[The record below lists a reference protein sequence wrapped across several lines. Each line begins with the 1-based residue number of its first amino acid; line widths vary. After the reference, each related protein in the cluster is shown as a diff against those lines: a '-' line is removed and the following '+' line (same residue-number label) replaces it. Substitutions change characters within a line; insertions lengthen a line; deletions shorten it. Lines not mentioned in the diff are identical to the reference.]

1 MEHELPDYVRDYKL
15 ETTFPKKREV
25 VHIYDDPDAP
35 PSSQRRLECWK
46 RDKRPIGRGGQGQ
59 VFLQT
64 CINGSRHYTHRAVK
78 IIPLQDGGGR
88 RRYIRELETIV
99 KFSHDKYSKYFVK
112 SLGWYENKDSLC
124 IAMEY
129 FPTGDLQTYLCDHPA
144 LPEDDSRQ
152 ITSQVL
158 RGLVI
163 MHGEGFAHRDIKP
176 QNVLIQQRP
185 TPTEPGSW
193 WVKLSDFGISKRL
206 EAATSGASTVIGT
219 VEYMAPEL
227 FDQDSLPDINYP
239 AADMWAL
246 GVMTFWILTKSR
258 VFSSQRHFFQYEA
271 RPDTLF
277 PRGSLVDFHVSL
289 DGQAFIRALMGPKP
303 DERLDS
309 KAAICHA
316 WVQSWMPSAPMISD
330 DRSE

>member
-1 MEHELPDYVRDYKL
+1 
-15 ETTFPKKREV
+15 
-25 VHIYDDPDAP
+25 
-35 PSSQRRLECWK
+35 
-46 RDKRPIGRGGQGQ
+46 
-59 VFLQT
+59 
-64 CINGSRHYTHRAVK
+64 
-78 IIPLQDGGGR
+78 
-88 RRYIRELETIV
+88 
-99 KFSHDKYSKYFVK
+99 
-112 SLGWYENKDSLC
+112 
-124 IAMEY
+124 MEY

-176 QNVLIQQRP
+176 QVSALRKTRPPFVQFGGGQVSDLRHKNVLIQQRP

-316 WVQSWMPSAPMISD
+316 WVQSWIPSAPMISD